1 MNELSKF
8 LVEQILLED
17 ENPIKKTVVIYVGR
31 FQPFHKGHY
40 GTYSHLVKKFGKD
53 NVFIG
58 TSDKVEKPKSP
69 FNFKEKVKIMTTMF
83 GIPPNKIHQVKNPY
97 APTEILSKFDE
108 NTTAFI
114 TVVGE
119 KDKNRLGGKYFQP
132 YKGDPTEG
140 YKDRGYVYA
149 APSSG
154 GGVSGTEVR
163 NGLSLG
169 SDEQKEEF
177 FKGRAYG
184 KFNKTIFK
192 MITDK
197 LNEGIIEIP
206 KEVIE
211 EWLIKEGTFIGT
223 GQVDDG
229 PNFFF
234 PNYDVFS
241 RINAKRAAKIGY
253 EVVNMIMSKEIEDY
267 YDHPTYPDG
276 PVQSVSYFPAGVIG
290 KTTATNQVDIYSSK
304 AYSDWYK
311 HITRKAALVGYELVQ
326 STLTKVD
333 TKQDMKQSDA
343 EAKDVKKVQKE
354 FETSINE
361 AITLPVEIGDTIL
374 MGKFKNKKVV
384 VKSIG
389 KDEYGMPTINGKKV
403 ATFRLMN
410 EGFETIFED
419 ETEDEK
425 YTHIGY
431 GKFKEKGKEK
441 DPNSPTFQKD
451 DSGKYTE
458 LGKGG
463 ETKPQEPQ
471 GKSLTKGSA
480 GKSYIKQ
487 LPDNDPAKKQ
497 PEQDNWE
504 KVDDKKNYYKSVRK
518 YTDEELENETG
529 EYFENE
535 TTQKT
540 APNAFKDKR
549 DMVEK
554 MKNAKPVYLSS
565 EEMENMNNTDMGGI
579 LNSENPKQT
588 AQDLADEYG
597 KDISWQYKSIEKNE
611 KVPAPIALRDKNGD
625 YHLLA
630 GNTRAM
636 AFTAAGKKLPIKV
649 IDYDGEFQWQENE
662 SINEIAGTEVK
673 CEKCNHSWEIES
685 EDTEKYLC
693 HSCGW
698 DSQKQEYDF
707 DAFDSWKEK
716 MGIQE
721 MSKSTLNKI
730 EKYAEK
736 QLSPEDIEFTK
747 HFFDRVND
755 PRNGKEISD
764 AELTGFFKRLSRFK
778 KQFKDFLE
786 KYQQIVVKDKRT
798 DINIPFVKQA
808 NQIIAKTV
816 MRKDNFQTSNPVLSF
831 ESGGNCDKPLPNE
844 TEDQFR
850 TRCFGYNPLTPPPT
864 GMIRG
869 ENKEKFDRVKY
880 YEKYYRNLTPSD
892 FNIILEDNNIN
903 IEITQNKKISEIA
916 PHGYPDQKWMDN
928 HEKEMKKLRT
938 QLDKQQK
945 KVYGEGIENTLSN
958 KHKVDLDIYEYP
970 THLELRRI
978 VVPQDQRGKGIGSK
992 VMQDLIKYAQQN
1004 NKDLFT
1010 TPSSDFGGSKSR
1022 LVQFY
1027 KSFGFK
1033 DNKGSNKDFRS
1044 RESMVRLSENHD
1056 VIDENIIGLIFG
1068 VVSLAIARVFGRV
1081 IVDVIINTA
1090 IDSASIVLQKLK
1102 MLVKPEDYI
1111 KFLKKI
1117 QNNKQFNQE
1126 LLDLL
1131 TKRKDLTNFSKIAT
1145 EIVKLPTFTKE
1156 LNVFVKSNNLSKDK
1170 VEILRNTI
1178 EYVFARG
1185 ISRNKQSII
1194 DAVKRKFPDLKEIR
1208 LN

>member
-1 MNELSKF
+1 
-8 LVEQILLED
+8 
-17 ENPIKKTVVIYVGR
+17 VGR

-83 GIPPNKIHQVKNPY
+83 GIPSNKIHQVKNPY
-97 APTEILSKFDE
+97 QPTEILSKFDE

-197 LNEGIIEIP
+197 LNEGIEIP

-211 EWLIKEGTFIGT
+211 EWLIKEGSRTTT

-241 RINAKRAAKIGY
+241 KVNVRRAAKIGY
-253 EVVNMIMSKEIEDY
+253 QVIDMIMSKDLEDY
-267 YDHPTYPDG
+267 YDHPLYPNG
-276 PVQSVSYFPAGVIG
+276 PVKAVTPFPAGVIG
-290 KTTATNQVDIYSSK
+290 KTTPTNQKDFYGSE
-304 AYSDWYK
+304 AYDKWFR
-311 HITRKAALVGYELVQ
+311 HVTRKASLAGYELVQ
-326 STLTKVD
+326 TVLSKSD
-333 TKQDMKQSDA
+333 DKKEKDQSGA
-343 EAKDVKKVQKE
+343 AAKDIKTLQSE
-354 FETSINE
+354 FEKGINE
-361 AITLPVEIGDTIL
+361 IIEIPVEIGDTIL

-419 ETEDEK
+419 EKEDEK

-451 DSGKYTE
+451 DSGKYKE

-487 LPDNDPAKKQ
+487 LPDKDPAKKQ

-518 YTDEELENETG
+518 YTDKELENETG

-540 APNAFKDKR
+540 APNAFKDKA
-549 DMVEK
+549 DMIEK

-721 MSKSTLNKI
+721 MSKSTLTKI

-747 HFFDRVND
+747 HFFDRIND

-816 MRKDNFQTSNPVLSF
+816 MRKDNFQTSNPTLTF
-831 ESGGNCDKPLPNE
+831 EL
-844 TEDQFR
+844 
-850 TRCFGYNPLTPPPT
+850 
-864 GMIRG
+864 
-869 ENKEKFDRVKY
+869 
-880 YEKYYRNLTPSD
+880 
-892 FNIILEDNNIN
+892 
-903 IEITQNKKISEIA
+903 A
-916 PHGYPDQKWMDN
+916 PHGYPDQEWMDN

-958 KHKVDLDIYEYP
+958 KYKVDLDIYEYP

-978 VVPQDQRGKGIGSK
+978 VVPQDQRGQSIGSK
-992 VMQDLIKYAQQN
+992 VMQDLIKYAQSN

-1068 VVSLAIARVFGRV
+1068 VVGSAVARVFGRV

-1090 IDSASIVLQKLK
+1090 IDSAPIVLQKLK

-1145 EIVKLPTFTKE
+1145 EIVKLPTFNKE
-1156 LNVFVKSNNLSKDK
+1156 LDVFVKSNNLSKDK
-1170 VEILRNTI
+1170 VEVLRNTI
-1178 EYVFARG
+1178 KYVFARG